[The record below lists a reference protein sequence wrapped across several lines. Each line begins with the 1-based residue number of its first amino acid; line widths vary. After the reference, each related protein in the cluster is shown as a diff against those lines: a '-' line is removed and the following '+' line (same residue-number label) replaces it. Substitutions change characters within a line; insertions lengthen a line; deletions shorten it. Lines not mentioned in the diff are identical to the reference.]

1 MEAQVE
7 IMIKLI
13 KAIKEFVE
21 LFISGL
27 VIAIFIRYLVM
38 EFSDIV
44 WSINSFLMWLKQIGV
59 LK

>member
-27 VIAIFIRYLVM
+27 VIAILIRYLVM

-44 WSINSFLMWLKQIGV
+44 WGINSFLMWLKQIGV

>member
-1 MEAQVE
+1 
-7 IMIKLI
+7 MIKLI

-44 WSINSFLMWLKQIGV
+44 WGINSFLMWLKQIGV

>member
-7 IMIKLI
+7 IMIELI

-44 WSINSFLMWLKQIGV
+44 WGINSFLMWLKQIGV

>member
-1 MEAQVE
+1 
-7 IMIKLI
+7 MIKLI

-27 VIAIFIRYLVM
+27 VIAILIRYLVM

-44 WSINSFLMWLKQIGV
+44 WGINSFLMWLKQIGV

>member
-27 VIAIFIRYLVM
+27 VIAIFIRYLLM

-44 WSINSFLMWLKQIGV
+44 WGINSFLMWLKQIGV